1 MDINGVSNITDHI
14 FHSLITDEKLT
25 EKIASEV
32 LADISSD
39 LVSIED
45 VKEVLQRYQQKICF
59 EYVKIIG
66 AYRIDLTNI
75 DVPDLP
81 FS

>member
-1 MDINGVSNITDHI
+1 MDNITDHI

-66 AYRIDLTNI
+66 TDI